1 MPFHVEVSSSANRA
15 RVFNVEEIALRRTV
29 LDPWVAGL
37 AFEFDEH
44 DWDPRGSRLT
54 ILEGPEV
61 DSPELA
67 LEQSWSNVLRA
78 ATDVTRSMLEAA
90 EADAPAQAAVVVK
103 ADSLEAAL
111 QQLRGGQPQQQ
122 IPWSAAVERVES
134 RDPEVTAMILVVKP
148 SGIDWL
154 KL

>member
-1 MPFHVEVSSSANRA
+1 MPFHVEVSSSVSRA
-15 RVFNVEEIALRRTV
+15 RVFNVEEATLRRTV

-37 AFEFDEH
+37 PFEFGEH
-44 DWDPRGSRLT
+44 GWEPRGSRLT

-67 LEQSWSNVLRA
+67 LEQSWSTALRA
-78 ATDVTRSMLEAA
+78 ATDVTRPMLEAA
-90 EADAPAQAAVVVK
+90 EADAPARTAMVVN

-111 QQLRGGQPQQQ
+111 QQLRGDQPQQQ
-122 IPWSAAVERVES
+122 IPWSAAVERVEK
-134 RDPEVTAMILVVKP
+134 RDPEVTAIVLVVKP